1 MSENLWYTG
10 RNNLSE
16 TPQVLE
22 APNGV
27 SDQYSRERTAMA
39 NSPILQELPDSAN
52 SLTLNR
58 DEIARQLLPLLRQ
71 FEATYD
77 HADLVM
83 TPLGEAFRRITFNA
97 QYYAAQGG
105 AE

>member
-1 MSENLWYTG
+1 
-10 RNNLSE
+10 
-16 TPQVLE
+16 
-22 APNGV
+22 
-27 SDQYSRERTAMA
+27 MA
-39 NSPILQELPDSAN
+39 FDNCIISPEQKQLDKADL
-52 SLTLNR
+52 
-58 DEIARQLLPLLRQ
+58 ARQLLPLLRQ

>member
-1 MSENLWYTG
+1 MDADST
-10 RNNLSE
+10 
-16 TPQVLE
+16 
-22 APNGV
+22 
-27 SDQYSRERTAMA
+27 
-39 NSPILQELPDSAN
+39 ILHPYLNFDN
-52 SLTLNR
+52 SLPLNR
-58 DEIARQLLPLLRQ
+58 EEIARQLLPLLQQ
-71 FEATYD
+71 FEATYE

>member
-1 MSENLWYTG
+1 MSVT
-10 RNNLSE
+10 
-16 TPQVLE
+16 
-22 APNGV
+22 
-27 SDQYSRERTAMA
+27 
-39 NSPILQELPDSAN
+39 PILPVSPCN
-52 SLTLNR
+52 NKLNLDNLADR
-58 DEIARQLLPLLRQ
+58 GDLARQLLPLLRQ